1 MVTQPDAKKISVDK
15 TKKIEKD
22 RSAGTDK
29 KMDNKVDEQSIIK
42 VKAIKVN
49 KAFNVRRG
57 LLKLQKVVSGN
68 AMLDPS
74 AQLESEL
81 ARQINL
87 CKANQEA
94 SQIKQRRDVKAFQKQ
109 LENVRDK
116 IAV

>member
-29 KMDNKVDEQSIIK
+29 KMDNKVDEQSIK